1 MAVVLDLLNKV
12 VDLGAFVMMPVILFI
27 MGLIFRMKPSDAL
40 RAGITVGIGFKG
52 ISLAAGLIST
62 TMTPLITQLQ
72 EQWGLQLDAVDLGVP
87 VVSTMSF
94 SDGRFVL
101 MMFGGVLLVNALMLI
116 FNMTKTLNVDIW
128 NFWHYL
134 FIGSLGTIISGN
146 IFIGLL
152 LGVLYSAINLLL
164 ADRNQ
169 ELICEVCGEQYR
181 GLSFCTMAFPIL
193 LPIGRA
199 IDWVIDRIPGVRKI
213 DFNLKKVPKKAA
225 FFTEPI
231 MIGFIIG
238 AILALLASYGWDQ
251 CLNVGMTMAA
261 AMFLLPR
268 MISILME
275 GLSPIATATRE
286 FMAARFPDRE
296 FRIGMDFALLVGDTD
311 MITLGMIFVPISLI
325 LAVVLPGNRVLPL
338 VGLTNLSYMMMA
350 PVIASKRNM
359 FRGLIIGI
367 IMVILVF
374 YMASSMVPLITQLG
388 IETGLVEAGGNYTL
402 FNTGEHVGFVLLQI
416 LKIFFPS

>member
-1 MAVVLDLLNKV
+1 MTIVLDVLNKV
-12 VDLGAFVMMPVILFI
+12 VDLGAFVMMPVILFV
-27 MGLIFRMKPSDAL
+27 MGMIFRMKPSDAL

-52 ISLAAGLIST
+52 ISLAAGLIT
-62 TMTPLITQLQ
+62 ETMTPLITQLQ
-72 EQWGLQLDAVDLGVP
+72 EQWGLSLDAVDLGVP

-101 MMFGGVLLVNALMLI
+101 MMFGGVLLVNAVMLLL
-116 FNMTKTLNVDIW
+116 NLTKTLNVDIW

-134 FIGSLGTIISGN
+134 FIGSLATIISGN
-146 IFIGLL
+146 ILIGLL
-152 LGVLYSAINLLL
+152 VGVVYSAINLLL

-181 GLSFCTMAFPIL
+181 GLSFCTMAFPVL

-199 IDWVIDRIPGVRKI
+199 IDWVIDKIPGVRKI

-238 AILALLASYGWDQ
+238 AILALLASYSWDQ

-286 FMAARFPDRE
+286 FMSTRFPNRE

-311 MITLGMIFVPISLI
+311 MITLGMIFVPISLL
-325 LAVVLPGNRVLPL
+325 LAVILPGNRVLPL

-359 FRGLIIGI
+359 FRGLLIGI
-367 IMVILVF
+367 VMVVLVF
-374 YMASSMVPLITQLG
+374 YMASAMCPLITELG
-388 IETGLVEAGGNYTL
+388 IQTGLVEAGGNYTL

>member
-1 MAVVLDLLNKV
+1 MTIVLDVLNKV
-12 VDLGAFVMMPVILFI
+12 VDLGAFVMMPVILFV
-27 MGLIFRMKPSDAL
+27 MGMIFRMKPSDAL

-52 ISLAAGLIST
+52 ISLAAGLIT
-62 TMTPLITQLQ
+62 ETMTPLITQLQ
-72 EQWGLQLDAVDLGVP
+72 EQWGLSLDAVDLGVP

-101 MMFGGVLLVNALMLI
+101 MMFGGVLLVNAVMLLL
-116 FNMTKTLNVDIW
+116 NLTKTLNVDIW

-134 FIGSLGTIISGN
+134 FIGSLATIISGN
-146 IFIGLL
+146 ILIGLL
-152 LGVLYSAINLLL
+152 VGVVYSAINLLL

-181 GLSFCTMAFPIL
+181 GLSFCTMAFPVL

-199 IDWVIDRIPGVRKI
+199 IDWVIDKIPGVRKI

-238 AILALLASYGWDQ
+238 AILALLASYSWDQ

-286 FMAARFPDRE
+286 FMATRFPNRE

-311 MITLGMIFVPISLI
+311 MITLGMIFVPISLL
-325 LAVVLPGNRVLPL
+325 LAVILPGNRVPPL

-359 FRGLIIGI
+359 FRGLLIGI
-367 IMVILVF
+367 VMVVLVF
-374 YMASSMVPLITQLG
+374 YMASAMCPLITELG
-388 IETGLVEAGGNYTL
+388 IQTGLVEAGGNYTL
-402 FNTGEHVGFVLLQI
+402 INTGENVGFVLLQI

>member
-1 MAVVLDLLNKV
+1 
-12 VDLGAFVMMPVILFI
+12 
-27 MGLIFRMKPSDAL
+27 GLI
-40 RAGITVGIGFKG
+40 TE
-52 ISLAAGLIST
+52 

-72 EQWGLQLDAVDLGVP
+72 EQGGLSLDDVDLGVP
-87 VVSTMSF
+87 VVSPMSF

-101 MMFGGVLLVNALMLI
+101 MMFGGVLLVNAVMLLL
-116 FNMTKTLNVDIW
+116 NLTKTLNVDIW
-128 NFWHYL
+128 SFWHYL
-134 FIGSLGTIISGN
+134 FIGSLATIISGN
-146 IFIGLL
+146 ILIGLL
-152 LGVLYSAINLLL
+152 VGVVYSAINLLL

-181 GLSFCTMAFPIL
+181 GLSFCTMAFPVL

-199 IDWVIDRIPGVRKI
+199 IDWVIDKIPGVRKI

-238 AILALLASYGWDQ
+238 AILALLASYSWDQ

-286 FMAARFPDRE
+286 FMATRFPNRE

-311 MITLGMIFVPISLI
+311 MITLGM
-325 LAVVLPGNRVLPL
+325 
-338 VGLTNLSYMMMA
+338 
-350 PVIASKRNM
+350 
-359 FRGLIIGI
+359 
-367 IMVILVF
+367 
-374 YMASSMVPLITQLG
+374 
-388 IETGLVEAGGNYTL
+388 
-402 FNTGEHVGFVLLQI
+402 
-416 LKIFFPS
+416 

>member
-1 MAVVLDLLNKV
+1 MTIVLDVLNKV
-12 VDLGAFVMMPVILFI
+12 VDLGAFVMMPVILFV
-27 MGLIFRMKPSDAL
+27 MGMIFRMKPSDAL

-52 ISLAAGLIST
+52 ISLAAGLIT
-62 TMTPLITQLQ
+62 ETMTPLITQLQ
-72 EQWGLQLDAVDLGVP
+72 EQWGLSLDAVDLGVP

-101 MMFGGVLLVNALMLI
+101 MMFGGVLLVNAVMLLL
-116 FNMTKTLNVDIW
+116 NLTKTLNVDIW

-134 FIGSLGTIISGN
+134 FIGSLATIISGN
-146 IFIGLL
+146 ILIGLL
-152 LGVLYSAINLLL
+152 VGVVYSAINLLL

-181 GLSFCTMAFPIL
+181 GLSFCTMAFPVL

-199 IDWVIDRIPGVRKI
+199 IDWVIDKIPGVRKI

-238 AILALLASYGWDQ
+238 AILALLASYSWDQ

-286 FMAARFPDRE
+286 FMAAHFPNRE

-311 MITLGMIFVPISLI
+311 MITLGMIFVPISLL
-325 LAVVLPGNRVLPL
+325 LAVILPGNRVLPL

-359 FRGLIIGI
+359 FRGLLIGI
-367 IMVILVF
+367 VMVVLVF
-374 YMASSMVPLITQLG
+374 YMASAMCPLITELG
-388 IETGLVEAGGNYTL
+388 IQTGLVEAGGNYTL

>member
-1 MAVVLDLLNKV
+1 MAVVLDILNKV
-12 VDLGAFVMMPVILFI
+12 VGLGAFVMMPVILFV

-52 ISLAAGLIST
+52 ISLAAGLISE

-72 EQWGLQLDAVDLGVP
+72 EQWGLKLDAVDLGVP

-116 FNMTKTLNVDIW
+116 LNLTKTLNVDIW

-213 DFNLKKVPKKAA
+213 ELNLKKVPKKAA

-238 AILALLASYGWDQ
+238 AILALLASYSWDQ

-311 MITLGMIFVPISLI
+311 MITLGMLFVPISLI

-359 FRGLIIGI
+359 FRGLIVGI

>member
-1 MAVVLDLLNKV
+1 MTIVLDVLNKV
-12 VDLGAFVMMPVILFI
+12 VDLGAFVMMPVILFV
-27 MGLIFRMKPSDAL
+27 MGMIFRMKPSDAL

-52 ISLAAGLIST
+52 ISLAARLIT
-62 TMTPLITQLQ
+62 ETMTPLITQLQ
-72 EQWGLQLDAVDLGVP
+72 EQWGLSLDAVDLGVP

-101 MMFGGVLLVNALMLI
+101 MMFGGVLLVNAVMLLL
-116 FNMTKTLNVDIW
+116 NLTKTLNVDIW

-134 FIGSLGTIISGN
+134 FIGSLATIISGN
-146 IFIGLL
+146 ILIGLL
-152 LGVLYSAINLLL
+152 VGVVYSAINLLL

-181 GLSFCTMAFPIL
+181 GLSFCTMAFPVL

-199 IDWVIDRIPGVRKI
+199 IDWVIDKIPGVRKI

-238 AILALLASYGWDQ
+238 AILALLASYSWDQ

-286 FMAARFPDRE
+286 FMAVRFPNRE

-311 MITLGMIFVPISLI
+311 MITLGMIFVPISLL
-325 LAVVLPGNRVLPL
+325 LAVILPGNRVLPL

-359 FRGLIIGI
+359 FRGLLIGI
-367 IMVILVF
+367 VMVVLVF
-374 YMASSMVPLITQLG
+374 YMASAMCPLITELG
-388 IETGLVEAGGNYTL
+388 IQTGLVEAGGNYTL

>member
-1 MAVVLDLLNKV
+1 MTIVLDVLNKV
-12 VDLGAFVMMPVILFI
+12 VDLGAFVMMPVILFV
-27 MGLIFRMKPSDAL
+27 MGMIFRMKPSDAL

-52 ISLAAGLIST
+52 ISLAAGLIT
-62 TMTPLITQLQ
+62 ETMTPLITQLQ
-72 EQWGLQLDAVDLGVP
+72 EQWGLSLDAVDLGVP

-101 MMFGGVLLVNALMLI
+101 MMFGGVLLVNAVMLLL
-116 FNMTKTLNVDIW
+116 NLTKTLNVDIW

-134 FIGSLGTIISGN
+134 FIGSLATIISGN
-146 IFIGLL
+146 ILIGLL
-152 LGVLYSAINLLL
+152 VGVVYSAINLLL

-181 GLSFCTMAFPIL
+181 GLSFCTMAFPVL

-199 IDWVIDRIPGVRKI
+199 IDWVIDKIPGVRKI

-238 AILALLASYGWDQ
+238 AILALLASYSWDQ

-286 FMAARFPDRE
+286 FMAVRFPNRE

-311 MITLGMIFVPISLI
+311 MITLGMIFVPISLL
-325 LAVVLPGNRVLPL
+325 LAVILPGNRVLPL

-359 FRGLIIGI
+359 FRGLLIGI
-367 IMVILVF
+367 VMVVLVF
-374 YMASSMVPLITQLG
+374 YMASAMCPLITELG
-388 IETGLVEAGGNYTL
+388 IQTGLVEAGGNYTL

>member
-116 FNMTKTLNVDIW
+116 LNMTKTLNVDIW

-350 PVIASKRNM
+350 PVISSKRNM

>member
-1 MAVVLDLLNKV
+1 MTIVLDVLNKV
-12 VDLGAFVMMPVILFI
+12 VDLGAFVMMPVILFV
-27 MGLIFRMKPSDAL
+27 MGMIFRMKPSDAL

-52 ISLAAGLIST
+52 ISLAAGLIT
-62 TMTPLITQLQ
+62 ETMTPLITQLQ
-72 EQWGLQLDAVDLGVP
+72 EQWGLSLDAVDLGVP

-101 MMFGGVLLVNALMLI
+101 MMFGGVLLVNAVMLLL
-116 FNMTKTLNVDIW
+116 NLTKTLNVDIW

-134 FIGSLGTIISGN
+134 FIGSLATIISGN
-146 IFIGLL
+146 ILIGLL
-152 LGVLYSAINLLL
+152 VGVVYSAINLLL

-181 GLSFCTMAFPIL
+181 GLSFCTMAFPVL

-199 IDWVIDRIPGVRKI
+199 IDWVIDKIPGVRKI

-238 AILALLASYGWDQ
+238 AILALLASYSWDQ

-286 FMAARFPDRE
+286 FMAARFPNRE

-311 MITLGMIFVPISLI
+311 MITLGMIFVPISLL
-325 LAVVLPGNRVLPL
+325 LAVILPGNRVLPL

-359 FRGLIIGI
+359 FRGLLIGI
-367 IMVILVF
+367 VMVVLVF
-374 YMASSMVPLITQLG
+374 YMASAMCPLITELG
-388 IETGLVEAGGNYTL
+388 IQTGLVEAGGNYTL

>member
-1 MAVVLDLLNKV
+1 
-12 VDLGAFVMMPVILFI
+12 
-27 MGLIFRMKPSDAL
+27 MKPSDAL

-116 FNMTKTLNVDIW
+116 LNMTKTLNVDIW

-350 PVIASKRNM
+350 PVISSKRNM

>member
-1 MAVVLDLLNKV
+1 MDAVMDVLNKV

-27 MGLIFRMKPSDAL
+27 MGMIFRMKASDAI

-62 TMTPLITQLQ
+62 TMSPLVETLQ
-72 EQWGLQLDAVDLGVP
+72 ELWGLKLDGVDLGVP
-87 VVSTMSF
+87 VISTMSF

-101 MMFGGVLLVNALMLI
+101 MMFGGVLLVNAVMLI
-116 FNMTKTLNVDIW
+116 LNLTKTLNVDIW

-134 FIGSLGTIISGN
+134 FIGSLGTLISGN

-152 LGVLYSAINLLL
+152 VGVIYSAINLVL

-169 ELICEVCGEQYR
+169 DLICEVCGEQYR

-199 IDWVIDRIPGVRKI
+199 INWVIDRIPGVRNI
-213 DFNLKKVPKKAA
+213 NFNLKKVPKKFS

-231 MIGFIIG
+231 IIGFVIG
-238 AILALLASYGWDQ
+238 GALAVLAGYSWDQ

-286 FMAARFPDRE
+286 FMAAKFPKRE
-296 FRIGMDFALLVGDTD
+296 FRIGMDFALLVGDAD
-311 MITLGMIFVPISLI
+311 MITLGMLFVPISLI
-325 LAVVLPGNRVLPL
+325 MAVLLPGNRVLPV
-338 VGLTNLSYMMMA
+338 VGLTNLAYMMMA
-350 PVIASKRNM
+350 PVISSKRNM
-359 FRGLIIGI
+359 FRALLTGI
-367 IMVILVF
+367 IMVALVF
-374 YMASSMVPLITQLG
+374 FMATSLTPLITELG
-388 IETGLVEAGGNYTL
+388 IQTGLVEAGGNYTL

-416 LKIFFPS
+416 LKLFFPS

>member
-1 MAVVLDLLNKV
+1 MTIVLDVLNKV
-12 VDLGAFVMMPVILFI
+12 VDLGAFVMMPVILFV
-27 MGLIFRMKPSDAL
+27 MGMIFRMKPSDAL

-52 ISLAAGLIST
+52 ISLAAGLIT
-62 TMTPLITQLQ
+62 ETMTPLITQLQ
-72 EQWGLQLDAVDLGVP
+72 EQWGLSLDAVDLGVP

-101 MMFGGVLLVNALMLI
+101 MMFGGVLLVNAVMLLL
-116 FNMTKTLNVDIW
+116 NLTKTLNVDIW

-134 FIGSLGTIISGN
+134 FIGSLATIISGN
-146 IFIGLL
+146 ILIGLL
-152 LGVLYSAINLLL
+152 VGVVYSAINLLL

-181 GLSFCTMAFPIL
+181 GLSFCTMAFPVL

-199 IDWVIDRIPGVRKI
+199 IDWVIDKIPGVRKI

-238 AILALLASYGWDQ
+238 AILALLASYSWDQ
-251 CLNVGMTMAA
+251 CLIVGMTMAA

-286 FMAARFPDRE
+286 FMAVRFPNRE

-311 MITLGMIFVPISLI
+311 MITLGMIFVPISLL
-325 LAVVLPGNRVLPL
+325 LAVILPGNRVLPL

-359 FRGLIIGI
+359 FRGLLIGI
-367 IMVILVF
+367 VMVVLVF
-374 YMASSMVPLITQLG
+374 YMASAMCPLITELG
-388 IETGLVEAGGNYTL
+388 IQTGLVEAGGNYTL